1 MGGRKH
7 TYGDASIFTLCPPLS
22 FPILLPVT
30 PAPPPSHFLS
40 WATTPR
46 ATILFIF
53 FLALIRLLYLFF
65 YCPYNLI
72 EDEAHYWEW
81 SRHLDW
87 SYYSKGPGVAWTIF
101 ASTKLLGTSEFAV
114 RITAPLFSAITAYAI
129 ARLTKEISSDWR
141 AGFIAAVLFTCAPA
155 LQITGLLFLIDGPY
169 CAFWSLAALA
179 SYCALFR
186 QSASAWLALG
196 AAIAAGF
203 IFKYT
208 ILLFLPGFIL
218 FAIFNRKTI
227 SLHPQSKL
235 LIPVSLILAS
245 LGLAP
250 ILIWNSQ
257 HDWVTIRHLLGHLG
271 IQGGDTPVSQGS
283 GTGYHYNP
291 LWTLDY
297 IIAQFA
303 FLGGTC
309 AAVIAALFAIRRSR
323 TPQSTF
329 LVFLAAPIFIFYFL
343 VSFITEPEGNW
354 AIGGL
359 ITLFPLA
366 ALWLLPRLDA
376 FTLSPT
382 TPSPANGFYKTAI
395 VIGIISGMLML
406 RLDSIDLILTKIG
419 VPEKIQRIIPMGR
432 LTGAPEQALNVARII
447 DVLKKKTDKEPFIIT
462 QHYGRASQIA
472 FYLPNQPRNLVYCAS
487 AYTGGRT
494 TQYDLWPQA
503 SLKDP
508 TLLGRPA
515 ILLGGDQSGSEWAK
529 AFGSVTPLGTL
540 DGDRKKNR
548 PAFSGLDYRGW

>member
-1 MGGRKH
+1 M
-7 TYGDASIFTLCPPLS
+7 TSA
-22 FPILLPVT
+22 
-30 PAPPPSHFLS
+30 PPSHFLS

-46 ATILFIF
+46 ATILFIIS
-53 FLALIRLLYLFF
+53 LTLIRLLYLFF

-101 ASTKLLGTSEFAV
+101 ASTKLFGTSEFTV
-114 RITAPLFSAITAYAI
+114 RLTAPLFAALTAYAI
-129 ARLTKEISSDWR
+129 ARLSKEISGDWR
-141 AGFIAAVLFTCAPA
+141 AGFLAAVLFSCAPA

-186 QSASAWLALG
+186 ASASAWLAIG
-196 AAIAAGF
+196 VAIALGF

-208 ILLFLPGFIL
+208 ILLFLPGLIL
-218 FAIFNRKTI
+218 FAILNRK
-227 SLHPQSKL
+227 SLNLHPKFKL
-235 LIPVSLILAS
+235 LIPLSISLAS

-257 HDWVTIRHLLGHLG
+257 HDWVTVRHLLGHLG

-283 GTGYHYNP
+283 GTGYHYDP
-291 LWTLDY
+291 RWTLDY
-297 IIAQFA
+297 LVAQFA
-303 FLGGTC
+303 FLGGNC
-309 AAVIAALFAIRRSR
+309 VAVVAALLAIRKSR
-323 TPQSTF
+323 TPQTTF
-329 LVFLAAPIFIFYFL
+329 LASLAAPIFIFYFL

-376 FTLSPT
+376 FTLNLKA
-382 TPSPANGFYKTAI
+382 PSPANGFYKAA
-395 VIGIISGMLML
+395 VIIGLCSGIFML
-406 RLDSIDLILTKIG
+406 RLDSIDLILTKLG
-419 VPEKIQRIIPMGR
+419 VSEKTRRIIPMGR
-432 LTGAPEQALNVARII
+432 LTGAPEQALHIARIV
-447 DVLKKKTDKEPFIIT
+447 DDLKKKTDKEPFIIA

-487 AYTGGRT
+487 AFTGGRT
-494 TQYDLWPQA
+494 TQYDLWSET

-508 TLLGRPA
+508 TLFGRPA
-515 ILLGGDQSGSEWAK
+515 VLIGGDETASEWAK
-529 AFGSVTPLGTL
+529 AFGTITPLGTL